1 MIKKTMILLGAMI
14 ALLALSACGG
24 AADDPTESGPSE
36 GASSDIQTEQTEAET
51 EVVRLSADY
60 DNALSEQSQLAL
72 GTMQLEDSELAV
84 DEVLAT
90 ELLPLWQALQ
100 SLSNSETTAEVELRA
115 VVKQIQDSMAPEQ
128 IQAIVGMQ
136 LTEDSLSEM
145 FENGDLGFGGF
156 GRQGG
161 ADGAGGGGF
170 PGGGFPGGGFP
181 GGGFPGGR
189 PGGGA
194 GGGGFGNFSEDDIA
208 TRQAQF
214 AEGGFG
220 EFQDRAL
227 TRAVVVL
234 LQTKTGEAPEQ
245 RPGGLFNTVFTIVSE
260 ETGLSVEEI
269 QSQTAEGITLAEII
283 ESNGGDVEAVRVLL
297 VEALSELPNAEDLD
311 AEQLASEWLGG
322 E

>member
-24 AADDPTESGPSE
+24 AADDPAESGAGE
-36 GASSDIQTEQTEAET
+36 VASNDIQTEKAEI
-51 EVVRLSADY
+51 VQLSADY

-84 DEVLAT
+84 DETLAA

-100 SLSNSETTAEVELRA
+100 SLSNSDTTAEVELRA

-128 IQAIVGMQ
+128 IQAIAAMQ
-136 LTEDSLSEM
+136 LTEDSLAEM
-145 FENGDLGFGGF
+145 FESGELGFGGF

-170 PGGGFPGGGFP
+170 PGGG
-181 GGGFPGGR
+181 GGFPGGR

-194 GGGGFGNFSEDDIA
+194 GGGELGNFSEDDIA

-220 EFQDRAL
+220 DFQDRAV
-227 TRAVVVL
+227 TRAIVVL
-234 LQTKTGEAPEQ
+234 LQTKTGEVPEQ
-245 RPGGLFNTVFTIVSE
+245 RPGDIFNTVFTIVSE
-260 ETGLSVEEI
+260 EIGLSVEEI
-269 QSQTAEGITLAEII
+269 QSQTAEAITLAEII
-283 ESNGGDVEAVRVLL
+283 ESNGGDVEAVRALL